1 MATIAPSGAQGSEF
15 DDEPDVFVPL
25 TPEQAA
31 VIRAANPTTSPW
43 WVVIGQIVL
52 GLLVVGLALV
62 WFDER
67 IAKSVACGVLAV
79 VVPAALFARGLTSQF
94 AKANVGAAVMSFFL
108 WELVKIVVTLGIL
121 LAAHRL
127 VAGLSWPAM
136 LVGLV
141 VAIKVYWLALAF
153 RRKGKPVQVLT
164 PHGKSN

>member
-15 DDEPDVFVPL
+15 DGEPDVFVPL

-31 VIRAANPTTSPW
+31 VVRAANPSTSPW
-43 WVVIGQIVL
+43 WVVVGQIVM
-52 GLLVVGLALV
+52 GLLAVGLALV

-67 IAKSVACGVLAV
+67 VAKSLACGVLAV

-94 AKANVGAAVMSFFL
+94 ARANVGAAVMSFFV

-121 LAAHRL
+121 FAAHRL
-127 VAGLSWPAM
+127 VADLSWPAM

-141 VAIKVYWLALAF
+141 VTIKVYWLALAF
-153 RRKGKPVQVLT
+153 RRPGKSVQVLT

>member
-1 MATIAPSGAQGSEF
+1 MATIAPTGAPGSES
-15 DDEPDVFVPL
+15 DGEPDNFVPL

-31 VIRAANPTTSPW
+31 AIRAANPSTSPW
-43 WVVIGQIVL
+43 WVVTGQIVL
-52 GLLVVGLALV
+52 GVLVVMVAWL

-67 IAKSVACGVLAV
+67 VAKSVACGVMAV
-79 VVPAALFARGLTSQF
+79 VVPAAVFARGLTSQF
-94 AKANVGAAVMSFFL
+94 ARVNVGAAVMSFFL

-121 LAAHRL
+121 FAAHRL

-141 VAIKVYWLALAF
+141 VTIKVYWLALAF
-153 RRKGKPVQVLT
+153 RRKGKPVLVLT